1 MKIVKMDKKI
11 EKEQN
16 RELEQ
21 FCRQIREYVQSGR
34 IRECEQLIPQYMQKY
49 PDSAVPHHLLGIV
62 LEMKGKHV
70 EAMKHFRAATALDA
84 GFLPASYNMEQY
96 SSFARK
102 CTIRPAYGWEDC
114 GRKGTH
120 HGINTSG
127 RRSEYSDKKGMFIN
141 ETGKADHWILV

>member
-1 MKIVKMDKKI
+1 MVLILILLGLCYFLEKGRRRWVMKIIKMDKKI

-16 RELEQ
+16 REL
-21 FCRQIREYVQSGR
+21 
-34 IRECEQLIPQYMQKY
+34 
-49 PDSAVPHHLLGIV
+49 
-62 LEMKGKHV
+62 
-70 EAMKHFRAATALDA
+70 
-84 GFLPASYNMEQY
+84 EQY